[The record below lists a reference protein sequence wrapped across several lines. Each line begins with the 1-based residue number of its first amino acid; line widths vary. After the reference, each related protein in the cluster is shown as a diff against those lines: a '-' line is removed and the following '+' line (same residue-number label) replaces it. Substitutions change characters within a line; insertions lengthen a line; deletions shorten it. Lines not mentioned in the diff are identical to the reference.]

1 MTKSL
6 VFFATYNEAG
16 NVTPLLTAIT
26 NSIPDAGILVVDD
39 NSSDG
44 TVEALHNLGLPQLTV
59 LVRKG
64 KLGLGTAHLL
74 ALAYARH
81 HAYDVIVT
89 MDGDMSH
96 DPADIPALLK
106 EVARGVDIAIGSRY
120 MPGGSC
126 DYTGYR
132 LYISK
137 LGNIAARY
145 SLGIKLHEF
154 TTSFRAFKVAS
165 LQRIDFS
172 RLLVGGYSFFLT
184 MVAEAAS
191 RGLHISETPIHFHER
206 GYGQSKIPAFEAFR
220 GIANLARLALIKAF
234 TTSPTPPATLT
245 SCSNCKTAFSFVE
258 KIAESKTSNEKITE
272 GTCVF
277 CGFHAPLRE

>member
-16 NVTPLLTAIT
+16 NVTPLLTAIA
-26 NSIPDAGILVVDD
+26 NFVPDADILVVDD

-44 TVEALHNLGLPQLTV
+44 TVETMHGLGLSQLTI

-89 MDGDMSH
+89 MDGDLSH
-96 DPADIPALLK
+96 DPSDIPALLN
-106 EVARGVDIAIGSRY
+106 EVVNGSDIGIGSRY

-137 LGNIAARY
+137 LGNIAARCL
-145 SLGIKLHEF
+145 LGIKLHEF
-154 TTSFRAFKVAS
+154 TTSFRAFKVTS

-172 RLLVGGYSFFLT
+172 TLLVGGYSFFLT
-184 MVAEAAS
+184 MVAEATS
-191 RGLHISETPIHFHER
+191 RGLRITETPIRFRER
-206 GYGQSKIPAFEAFR
+206 GYGTSKIPAFEAFR
-220 GIANLARLALIKAF
+220 GIANLLKLALRRVF
-234 TTSPTPPATLT
+234 TTRPSAPAEL
-245 SCSNCKTAFSFVE
+245 SACPDCETAY
-258 KIAESKTSNEKITE
+258 
-272 GTCVF
+272 
-277 CGFHAPLRE
+277 

>member
-16 NVTPLLTAIT
+16 NVTPLLTSIT
-26 NSIPDAGILVVDD
+26 EFVPDADILVVDD

-44 TVEALHNLGLPQLTV
+44 TVETMQRLELPQLTI
-59 LVRKG
+59 LVRQG

-81 HAYDVIVT
+81 NDYDVIVT
-89 MDGDMSH
+89 MDGDLSH
-96 DPADIPALLK
+96 DPADIPALLN
-106 EVARGVDIAIGSRY
+106 EVMLGSDIGVGSRY
-120 MPGGSC
+120 MPGGTC

-145 SLGIKLHEF
+145 SLRIKLHEF
-154 TTSFRAFKVAS
+154 TTSFRAFKVTS
-165 LQRIDFS
+165 LQRVDFS
-172 RLLVGGYSFFLT
+172 TLLVGGYSFFLT

-206 GYGQSKIPAFEAFR
+206 GYGQSKIPTFEAFR
-220 GIANLARLALIKAF
+220 GIANLMRLALINVF
-234 TTSPTPPATLT
+234 TASATPPAELT
-245 SCSNCKTAFSFVE
+245 TCPNCETAFSFVE
-258 KIAESKTSNEKITE
+258 KNTERNTSVEKTAH

-277 CGFHAPLRE
+277 CGFHTP

>member
-16 NVTPLLTAIT
+16 NVTPLLTSIT
-26 NSIPDAGILVVDD
+26 EFVPDADILVVDD

-44 TVEALHNLGLPQLTV
+44 TVETMQRLELPQLTI
-59 LVRKG
+59 LVRQG

-81 HAYDVIVT
+81 NDYDVIVT
-89 MDGDMSH
+89 MDGDLSH
-96 DPADIPALLK
+96 DPADIPALLN
-106 EVARGVDIAIGSRY
+106 EVMLGSDIGIGSRY
-120 MPGGSC
+120 MPGGTC

-145 SLGIKLHEF
+145 SLRIKLHEF

-172 RLLVGGYSFFLT
+172 TLLVGGYSFFLT
-184 MVAEAAS
+184 MVAEGDM
-191 RGLHISETPIHFHER
+191 RGLRITETPIRFRER
-206 GYGQSKIPAFEAFR
+206 GYGTSKIPAFEAFR
-220 GIANLARLALIKAF
+220 GMANLLRLALHKVF
-234 TTSPTPPATLT
+234 TAHLSAPTELSACP
-245 SCSNCKTAFSFVE
+245 SCETAYSFV
-258 KIAESKTSNEKITE
+258 ARSNMATIPSERATE
-272 GTCVF
+272 GTCLF
-277 CGFHAPLRE
+277 CGFSPT

>member
-1 MTKSL
+1 MTKAL

-16 NVTPLLTAIT
+16 NVTPLLT
-26 NSIPDAGILVVDD
+26 SIANFVPDADILVVDD

-44 TVEALHNLGLPQLTV
+44 TVETMRGLGLSQLSI
-59 LVRKG
+59 LVREG

-74 ALAYARH
+74 ALAYARDR
-81 HAYDVIVT
+81 AYDVIVT
-89 MDGDMSH
+89 MDGDLSH
-96 DPADIPALLK
+96 DPSDIPALLN
-106 EVARGVDIAIGSRY
+106 EVVNGSDIGIGSRY

-137 LGNIAARY
+137 LGNIAARCL
-145 SLGIKLHEF
+145 LGIKLHEF

-172 RLLVGGYSFFLT
+172 TLLVGGYSFFLT

-191 RGLHISETPIHFHER
+191 RGLRITETPIRFRER
-206 GYGQSKIPAFEAFR
+206 GYGTSKIPAFEAFR
-220 GIANLARLALIKAF
+220 GIANLLRLALRKAF
-234 TTSPTPPATLT
+234 TSHSSTPAKLSACP
-245 SCSNCKTAFSFVE
+245 NCKTAYSFV
-258 KIAESKTSNEKITE
+258 TRSNTKNGRTERTTE
-272 GTCVF
+272 GTCLF
-277 CGFHAPLRE
+277 CGFQLL